1 MKRLSYS
8 EQVYHYIPWILEQ
21 ERESDFQSGQQ
32 RWRPHNLLQLRQVQL
47 LLKDI
52 RSRLQNLD
60 LARDELNSLVYAPKY
75 SKYLKRMHLWVRE
88 AGFSWQADQ
97 LKFIK
102 SVSGFY
108 SDYGAVLRLLKIDQI
123 RGSFT
128 EPATQES
135 TNTGV

>member
-1 MKRLSYS
+1 VQYS
-8 EQVYHYIPWILEQ
+8 YIPWILEQ
-21 ERESDFQSGQQ
+21 EHETDFQSVQQ
-32 RWRPHNLLQLRQVQL
+32 RWRPHNLLQLRQTQF

-60 LARDELNSLVYAPKY
+60 LARDELNSLVFGPRYL
-75 SKYLKRMHLWVRE
+75 KYLKRMHLWVRE

-97 LKFIK
+97 LKFLK
-102 SVSGFY
+102 SVAGFY
-108 SDYGAVLRLLKIDQI
+108 SDYGAVLRLLKMDQA
-123 RGSFT
+123 RGKFT